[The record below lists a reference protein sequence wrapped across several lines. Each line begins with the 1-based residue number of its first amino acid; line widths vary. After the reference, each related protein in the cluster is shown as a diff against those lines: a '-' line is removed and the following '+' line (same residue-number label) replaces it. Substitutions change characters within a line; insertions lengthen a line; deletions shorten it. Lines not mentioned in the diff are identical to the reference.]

1 MKKIL
6 EWLLPLFFCAVFIYG
21 RIVCYGP
28 MNDSIAVQ
36 DTESYFTAA
45 KMAPKSLAFLEQ
57 QRSATYPLLIQFSNP
72 TLDYEITLM
81 SEPYF
86 GTESRLAI
94 QPGTETLVRNQTVI
108 SILCWV
114 IGALLLASSL
124 NGWFSKALIVLLVLA
139 FGFVPQVADWD
150 SILSSESLSISL
162 FILLVG
168 LLIKALPN
176 GEDDSFGSW
185 IAAILLL
192 PVNVLWIFTRD
203 TNSYFIVI
211 EALALII
218 GGIVYWVRRKGQ
230 RVSALLCGFCLAA
243 LFVFQQG
250 TFRESER
257 WLVPLLNNMTANVF
271 PYEERVAFFEE
282 NGMPVDEE
290 LLSIKG
296 SAEYN
301 RINENELFIRWAKR
315 YGMTA
320 YQKFLL
326 SMPLWSV
333 LQVYENLDGFFEENR
348 QPFFYG
354 SKEERPHWAEKPGNL
369 LHPLSA
375 AVILID
381 LLLLILTA
389 VRAIS
394 TKDPAVIRF
403 FWLLLVLFLGGGLLM
418 SLSYLGEVRS
428 IWRHVLGGVMALRL
442 TLWLGICG
450 LFSTIPV
457 RQKAGKKN
465 MN

>member
-21 RIVCYGP
+21 RIICYGP
-28 MNDSIAVQ
+28 MNDSVSVQ
-36 DTESYFTAA
+36 DTGSYFAAA

-57 QRSATYPLLIQFSNP
+57 QRSASYPLLIRYSNP
-72 TLDYEITLM
+72 SLEYELTLM

-86 GTESRLAI
+86 NTEPRLAV

-114 IGALLLASSL
+114 AGALLLGSSL
-124 NGWFSKALIVLLVLA
+124 NGWFAKALTVLLVLA

-162 FILLVG
+162 FILLIG
-168 LLIKALPN
+168 LLVKVLPN
-176 GEDDSFGSW
+176 GEDDKAGSW
-185 IAAILLL
+185 IAAVLLL
-192 PVNVLWIFTRD
+192 PVNALWVFTRD
-203 TNSYFIVI
+203 TNSYFVVI
-211 EALALII
+211 EALILIL
-218 GGIVYWVRRKGQ
+218 GGIIYWIRRKGQ

-257 WLVPLLNNMTANVF
+257 WLLPLLNNMTANIF
-271 PYEERVAFFEE
+271 PYEERVEFFEE
-282 NGMPVDEE
+282 NGMPADEE
-290 LLSIKG
+290 ILSLKG

-301 RINENELFIRWAKR
+301 QIYDNELFIRWAKR
-315 YGMTA
+315 YGMST

-333 LQVYENLDGFFEENR
+333 LQVYENLDVFFEENR

-381 LLLLILTA
+381 LLLVILAA
-389 VRAIS
+389 VRAARAR
-394 TKDPAVIRF
+394 DAAVVRF

-428 IWRHVLGGVMALRL
+428 VWRHVLGGVMALRL
-442 TLWLGICG
+442 ALWLGLCAM
-450 LFSTIPV
+450 FSAVPLPK
-457 RQKAGKKN
+457 RAKKN
-465 MN
+465 

>member
-6 EWLLPLFFCAVFIYG
+6 EWLLPLLFCAVFIYG
-21 RIVCYGP
+21 RIACYGR
-28 MNDSIAVQ
+28 MNDSVAVQ
-36 DTESYFTAA
+36 DSGSYFQAA

-57 QRSATYPLLIQFSNP
+57 QRSAGYPLLIRLSNP
-72 TLDYEITLM
+72 ELEYELTLM

-86 GTESRLAI
+86 NTEPRLAV

-114 IGALLLASSL
+114 FGALLLGSSL
-124 NGWFSKALIVLLVLA
+124 NGWFAKALTVLLVLA

-150 SILSSESLSISL
+150 SVLSSESLSISL
-162 FILLVG
+162 FILLAG
-168 LLIKALPN
+168 LLVKALPN
-176 GEDDSFGSW
+176 GEDDSFSSW
-185 IAAILLL
+185 AAAVLLL
-192 PVNVLWIFTRD
+192 PVNALWIFTRD
-203 TNSYFIVI
+203 TNSYFLVI
-211 EALALII
+211 EALVLII
-218 GGIVYWVRRKGQ
+218 GGIFYWIRRKGQ
-230 RVSALLCGFCLAA
+230 RVSALLLGFCLAA

-257 WLVPLLNNMTANVF
+257 WLLPLLNNLTANIF
-271 PYEERVAFFEE
+271 PYEERVEFFKD
-282 NGMPVDEE
+282 NGMPADEE
-290 LLSIKG
+290 VLALKG

-301 RINENELFIRWAKR
+301 QIYENELFIRWAKR
-315 YGMTA
+315 YGMAT

-333 LQVYENLDGFFEENR
+333 LQVYQNLDTFFEENR

-381 LLLLILTA
+381 LLLVILAA
-389 VRAIS
+389 VRAVR
-394 TKDPAVIRF
+394 TRDTAVIRY

-428 IWRHVLGGVMALRL
+428 VWRHVLGGVMALRL
-442 TLWLGICG
+442 ALWLGLCAM
-450 LFSTIPV
+450 FSV
-457 RQKAGKKN
+457 RPSPKKIRK
-465 MN
+465 